1 MTAMSSQLSPRI
13 FLRNGV
19 TLSPSIRRRAEYI
32 QEKQEVNPPALQVRL
47 PAIRRWRLPELPIFF
62 RKPCFSGEDLE
73 ALELARENTIKG
85 AIFLAFLISLSFW
98 ERVVIR
104 CS

>member
-1 MTAMSSQLSPRI
+1 VGKDALHPSQASCLTSRRLS
-13 FLRNGV
+13 
-19 TLSPSIRRRAEYI
+19 
-32 QEKQEVNPPALQVRL
+32 
-47 PAIRRWRLPELPIFF
+47 ELPIFF